1 MQVFIHA
8 CRKVNGRWQN
18 VRVAVRVA
26 VSIQFFVLAV
36 QLSSV
41 CCYTHSWLWCCAS
54 HVLPMYVYATIQHS
68 CRCCCTQ
75 FVSMMLVSMM
85 RCTPFAS
92 VMLHTIHTYDAVLT
106 IRVCDAI
113 HTICVGAAAYTNR
126 GCAAVHHSCWCCYPR
141 NSCM

>member
-26 VSIQFFVLAV
+26 VSIQFLYLQCNYLVCAATPIRVCGAVLA
-36 QLSSV
+36 
-41 CCYTHSWLWCCAS
+41 
-54 HVLPMYVYATIQHS
+54 MYVYATIQHS